1 MSFILRIFD
10 WGCKLELMNNL
21 INYSELDIFENEL
34 CELGLNFK
42 EDFKQFNGLFIRSM
56 IVLKNKYVT

>member
-21 INYSELDIFENEL
+21 INYSELDIVENEL
-34 CELGLNFK
+34 CEL
-42 EDFKQFNGLFIRSM
+42 D
-56 IVLKNKYVT
+56 

>member
-21 INYSELDIFENEL
+21 INYSELGYSWKWIMWTW
-34 CELGLNFK
+34 LNFK
-42 EDFKQFNGLFIRSM
+42 EEDFKEFNGSFIRSM
-56 IVLKNKYVT
+56 IVLKN